1 MNWKYLCRFLV
12 LNLQIV
18 MDLSSGEQYA
28 IVLAYGLNLTMWN
41 EMQESVGVF
50 VFLVIHVI
58 LFLYTCE
65 N

>member
-41 EMQESVGVF
+41 EMQETVGVF